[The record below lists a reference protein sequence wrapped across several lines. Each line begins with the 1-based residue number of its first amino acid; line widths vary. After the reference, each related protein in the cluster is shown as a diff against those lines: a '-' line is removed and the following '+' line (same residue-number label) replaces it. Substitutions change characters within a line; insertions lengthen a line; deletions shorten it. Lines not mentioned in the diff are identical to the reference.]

1 MLSGILLLALGG
13 ALWCLVGICY
23 EKLPQKEALHPP
35 YLFAGGLITCLF
47 LGLGFMPEKAP
58 VHDVGLVA
66 LFLIPAGLL
75 TLPQVIFLKKALTYG
90 SPGGA
95 WCIMQSAMMCPLLAM
110 IFLYGEKLSIPAWC
124 GIGLLALGIAAWGAG
139 KKEEEKEEEK
149 KGRNHGKFLLFSLL
163 SFGCTGLQ
171 QILTL
176 IPSKMP
182 SLGENAL
189 SWRVFLMQLPLLLWG
204 IPCLVK
210 KSPVTG
216 KAWKF
221 GAVLGI
227 SIAGGELLF
236 FCGIDA
242 MNKIDLSG
250 LAYPAALNFCI
261 LLFALYCRFYLKR
274 PFRKV
279 ELGALALTVS
289 GITLLI
295 F

>member
-23 EKLPQKEALHPP
+23 EKLPEEEESHPP
-35 YLFAGGLITCLF
+35 FLFAGGVITCLL
-47 LGLGFMPEKAP
+47 LGLCFMPEKAS
-58 VHDVGLVA
+58 LEEILTVA

-75 TLPQVIFLKKALTYG
+75 TLPQVVFLKKALTCG

-110 IFLYGEKLSIPAWC
+110 ILLYGERLSIPAWC
-124 GIGLLALGIAAWGAG
+124 GIGVLALGIVAWGIG
-139 KKEEEKEEEK
+139 KKEGEAGTCQSRRDH
-149 KGRNHGKFLLFSLL
+149 GRYLLFSLL
-163 SFGCTGLQ
+163 AFLCTGLQ

-204 IPCLVK
+204 IPCAVK
-210 KSPVTG
+210 KQPLTG
-216 KAWKF
+216 KAWKY
-221 GAVLGI
+221 GAVLGA

-242 MNKIDLSG
+242 MNRIKLSG

-279 ELGALALTVS
+279 EILALLLTVT